1 MVNMLPAAALGQAQP
16 APQAG
21 QSGQPEEPVQ
31 PGAQSAQPGASSAQ
45 PVLSLLYRGTLSGC
59 NYDCAYCPFA
69 KRRDSRAKLARDAAE
84 VARFVAWVGAQE
96 RPISVLF
103 TPWGEG
109 MIRRHYRD
117 AITALSGM
125 DHVRQV
131 AIQTNLSGPLAWL
144 EQAERGKVGLWC
156 TYHPS
161 QVRLERFI
169 ERCARLARMGIH
181 FSVGIVA
188 MREHF
193 DDIRALRAALPGQQ
207 YLWLNAYDRR
217 GPGYYQAE
225 DLAWLDA
232 IDPWFSYS
240 RNPEMS
246 RGKAC
251 RAGAEA
257 LSVDGDGEVQR
268 CHFLPQRLGN
278 LYQDRLENM
287 LVEKPCSRLRKC
299 DCYIGYAHRQDL
311 PFYEDFGAGVLAR
324 IPLRLVPVQG

>member
-1 MVNMLPAAALGQAQP
+1 MLTMLPAAALDLARPVQRTVQP
-16 APQAG
+16 VP
-21 QSGQPEEPVQ
+21 QSGQPAQLSGQPVEQ
-31 PGAQSAQPGASSAQ
+31 E
-45 PVLSLLYRGTLSGC
+45 VLSLLYRGTLSGC

-117 AITALSGM
+117 AMTALSGM
-125 DHVRQV
+125 AHVRQV

-144 EQAERGKVGLWC
+144 EQADRRKVGLWC

-161 QVRLERFI
+161 QVRMDRFIDRCERLER
-169 ERCARLARMGIH
+169 MGVR

-193 DDIRALRAALPGQQ
+193 DDIRALRAALPQQ
-207 YLWLNAYDRR
+207 HYLWLNAYDRR
-217 GPGYYQAE
+217 GPAYYRPE

-232 IDPWFSYS
+232 MDPWFSYS

-251 RAGAEA
+251 RAGSEA

-268 CHFLPQRLGN
+268 CHFVTQRLGN
-278 LYQDRLENM
+278 LYEDALDDM

-299 DCYIGYAHRQDL
+299 DCYIGYAHRQEL
-311 PFYEDFGAGVLAR
+311 PFYDDFGSGVLAR
-324 IPLRLVPVQG
+324 IPLRLAPVHG